1 MANKHEKISN
11 LTVIAKME
19 PKTMRY
25 FFNFHIYK
33 YLEDWYACYNVHKCM
48 GKHSLPSV
56 CKDFN
61 N

>member
-33 YLEDWYACYNVHKCM
+33 YLED
-48 GKHSLPSV
+48 
-56 CKDFN
+56 
-61 N
+61 